1 MYLFSRVF
9 LFLFSICNCAK
20 HINPSI
26 INMNVLV
33 TGAAGFIGSNL
44 CMRLLEELS
53 DTLVVGLDNLNA
65 YYDVNIKRWRL
76 EQLTGFR
83 ERFVFIKGSIAD
95 KSLVDKIFDEYQPQI
110 VVNLAA
116 QAGVRYSITNP
127 DAYIESNLIG
137 FYNILEACRHSYD
150 EGREGVKHLV
160 YASSSSVYG
169 SNKKVP
175 YSTDDKVDNPVS
187 LYAATKKSNE
197 LMAHAYSK
205 LYDIPSTGLRFFTVY
220 GPAGRPDM
228 AYFGFTVKL
237 LKGEKIKIFNY
248 GSCKRDF
255 TYVDDIV
262 EGVMRVM
269 AKAPERKVGED
280 GLPVPPYKVYNI
292 GNNHP
297 ENLLDFV
304 RILQEELIRAGVLPA
319 DYDFEAHKELVPMQ
333 PGDVPVTYADTSAL
347 ERDFGFKPSTPLRE
361 GLRKFAGW
369 YKDFY
374 ME

>member
-1 MYLFSRVF
+1 M
-9 LFLFSICNCAK
+9 K
-20 HINPSI
+20 
-26 INMNVLV
+26 VLV

-44 CMRLLEELS
+44 VERLLTTESPIEI
-53 DTLVVGLDNLNA
+53 VGLDSVND
-65 YYDVNIKRWRL
+65 YYDVSIKEYRL
-76 EQLTGFR
+76 QKLDKLAAEHP
-83 ERFVFIKGSIAD
+83 ESKWEFVKGNLAD
-95 KSLVDKIFDEYQPQI
+95 KALIDKLFEENDFEV

-150 EGREGVKHLV
+150 GGKRGVQHLV

-197 LMAHAYSK
+197 LLAHSYSK
-205 LYDIPSTGLRFFTVY
+205 LYNIPSTGLRFFTVY

-228 AYFGFTVKL
+228 AYFGFTNML
-237 LKGEKIKIFNY
+237 RKGETIKIFNY
-248 GSCKRDF
+248 GNCKRDF

-262 EGVMRVM
+262 EGVQRVM
-269 AKAPERKVGED
+269 HKAPERRTGED
-280 GLPVPPYKVYNI
+280 GLPEPPYAVYNI
-292 GNNHP
+292 GNSNP

-304 RILQEELIRAGVLPA
+304 DILQQELIRAGVLPE
-319 DYDFEAHKELVPMQ
+319 DYDFESHKELVAMQ
-333 PGDVPVTYADTSAL
+333 PGDVPVTFADTSAL
-347 ERDFGFKPSTPLRE
+347 ERDFGFKPHTPLRE
-361 GLRKFAGW
+361 GLRKFAEW
-369 YKDFY
+369 YKEFY
-374 ME
+374 G

>member
-1 MYLFSRVF
+1 MVKYNVDLEG
-9 LFLFSICNCAK
+9 K
-20 HINPSI
+20 T
-26 INMNVLV
+26 VLV

-44 CMRLLEELS
+44 VKRLFK
-53 DTLVVGLDNLNA
+53 DYKDIKVVGIDSVTD
-65 YYDVNIKRWRL
+65 YYDVNIKYERL
-76 EQLTGFR
+76 KEIESLNRDWT
-83 ERFVFIKGSIAD
+83 FVKASIAD
-95 KSLVDKIFDEYQPQI
+95 RDVVNDLFDKYHFSV

-137 FYNILEACRHSYD
+137 FYNILEACRHH
-150 EGREGVKHLV
+150 EVEHLV

-205 LYDIPSTGLRFFTVY
+205 LYNIPSTGLRFFTVY

-228 AYFGFTVKL
+228 AYFGFTDKL
-237 LKGEKIKIFNY
+237 VKGETIKIFNY
-248 GSCKRDF
+248 GNCKRDF

-262 EGVMRVM
+262 EGVVRVM
-269 AKAPERKVGED
+269 QHAPEKKTGED
-280 GLPVPPYKVYNI
+280 GLPIPPYKVYNI

-297 ENLLDFV
+297 ENLLEFV
-304 RILQEELIRAGVLPA
+304 NILQEELVRAGVLPQ
-319 DYDFEAHKELVPMQ
+319 DYDFDAHKELVPMQ

-347 ERDFGFKPSTPLRE
+347 EEDFGFKPNTDLRQ
-361 GLRKFAGW
+361 GLRNFSEW
-369 YKDFY
+369 YYKYYYRREDNNH
-374 ME
+374 

>member
-1 MYLFSRVF
+1 MLTPNIE
-9 LFLFSICNCAK
+9 LNNKAI
-20 HINPSI
+20 
-26 INMNVLV
+26 LV

-44 CMRLLEELS
+44 VTELLKTTSGALI
-53 DTLVVGLDNLNA
+53 VGLDSVND
-65 YYDVNIKRWRL
+65 YYDVSIKEYRL
-76 EQLTGFR
+76 GQIDKLTS
-83 ERFVFIKGSIAD
+83 ESSSSWEFIKGNIAD
-95 KSLVDKIFDEYQPQI
+95 RELVDGLFEKYAFSV

-127 DAYIESNLIG
+127 DAYIEANIIG
-137 FYNILEACRHSYD
+137 FYNILEACRHH
-150 EGREGVKHLV
+150 EVEHLV

-169 SNKKVP
+169 SNKKIP

-205 LYDIPSTGLRFFTVY
+205 LYNIPSTGLRFFTVY

-228 AYFGFTVKL
+228 AYFGFTNKL
-237 LKGEKIKIFNY
+237 REGKTIEIFNF
-248 GSCKRDF
+248 GNCKRDF

-262 EGVMRVM
+262 TGVVHVM
-269 AKAPERKVGED
+269 KNAPEKVTGED
-280 GLPVPPYKVYNI
+280 GLPTPPYRIYNI
-292 GNNHP
+292 GNNSP

-304 RILQEELIRAGVLPA
+304 QILSEELVRAGVLPE
-319 DYDFEAHKELVPMQ
+319 DYDFEAHKKLVPMQ

-347 ERDFGFKPSTPLRE
+347 ERDFGFKPSTSLRE
-361 GLRKFAGW
+361 GLRRFAEW

-374 ME
+374 NK

>member
-228 AYFGFTVKL
+228 AYFGFTDKL

-304 RILQEELIRAGVLPA
+304 QILQEELIRAGVLPA

-333 PGDVPVTYADTSAL
+333 LGDVSVTYADTSAL